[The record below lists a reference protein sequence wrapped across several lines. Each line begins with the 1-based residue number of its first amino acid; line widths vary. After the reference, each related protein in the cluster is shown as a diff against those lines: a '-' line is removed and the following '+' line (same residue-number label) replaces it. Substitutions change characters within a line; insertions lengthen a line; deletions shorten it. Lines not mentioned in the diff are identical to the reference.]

1 MSGYKLYN
9 ILEVNKDASSDE
21 IKASYRKLAFKYHP
35 DKNKG
40 DANAEVKFKEIS
52 NAYNILSDENERRKY
67 DMCGDENYNNSGNG
81 NNHQSHNAHEI
92 FEAIFR
98 NQARG
103 NCEDD
108 IFGNFGGFG
117 GFGGFGRGGMS
128 SNRNTK
134 AGTIEKTFTLTLEDV
149 YNGVKKDLTIT
160 VKKYCHDCITKCP
173 ECDGRG
179 IIHRMQNM
187 GIMQTI
193 FQTNCNKC
201 EGEGTIIKGKPEC
214 KICNGKGVYNKEK
227 KATLIIPKGVD
238 ENYKTAFQE
247 MGEQPKNENMKAGD
261 LIIGINIEKHKYFE
275 RKGND
280 LYYKFK
286 ISFIDSVVGTKI
298 TIPYFDDSFEINT
311 NKFGVL
317 SNGKKYLVEG
327 KGLPIQNS
335 KNKGD
340 LYIEFIIN
348 YPKIKKEEKLKE
360 LKELMT
366 EIFI

>member
-1 MSGYKLYN
+1 MSNYKLYN
-9 ILEVNKDASSDE
+9 ILEVNKDATADE
-21 IKASYRKLAFKYHP
+21 LKASYRKLAFKYHP

-40 DANAEVKFKEIS
+40 DADAEIKFKEIS

-81 NNHQSHNAHEI
+81 NHNAHNAHDI

-98 NQARG
+98 NHGRG
-103 NCEDD
+103 NHEDD
-108 IFGNFGGFG
+108 IFGSFGGFN
-117 GFGGFGRGGMS
+117 GFGRGGMGGG
-128 SNRNTK
+128 NRNTK
-134 AGTIEKTFTLTLEDV
+134 AGTIEKTFTLTLDDV

-160 VKKYCHDCITKCP
+160 VKKYCHDCIVKCQ

-201 EGEGTIIKGKPEC
+201 NGDGTIKKGKTEC
-214 KICNGKGVYNKEK
+214 KICNGKGVYNNEK

-261 LIIGINIEKHKYFE
+261 LVIGINIEKHKYFE
-275 RKGND
+275 RSGND
-280 LYYKFK
+280 LHYKVK
-286 ISFIDSVVGTKI
+286 ISFIDSVIGINI
-298 TIPYFDDSFEINT
+298 TIPYFDNSFEINT
-311 NKFGVL
+311 TKFGVL
-317 SNGKKYLVEG
+317 CNGKKYLIEG

-335 KNKGD
+335 KNYGD